1 MEENTPAPILSFK
14 EIRVINLAKECLS
27 NKEIAER
34 LNIKVSTV
42 KSHRRNVMKKLG
54 LKGKNEF
61 LRYMILKMPKM

>member
-61 LRYMILKMPKM
+61 LRYMILKMPKI

>member
-1 MEENTPAPILSFK
+1 MEENTPIPQFSIR

-54 LKGKNEF
+54 LKGVSIPF
-61 LRYMILKMPKM
+61 FR

>member
-1 MEENTPAPILSFK
+1 MEENTPTPILSFK

-42 KSHRRNVMKKLG
+42 KSH
-54 LKGKNEF
+54 
-61 LRYMILKMPKM
+61 

>member
-61 LRYMILKMPKM
+61 LRYMILKMPKV

>member
-61 LRYMILKMPKM
+61 FRYMILKMPKM